1 MVKLT
6 KLFCVLVLCL
16 FGIATANAK
25 VEQVHAT
32 FENPSNT
39 NTTWN
44 AETRTFTWSTTY
56 YNQLR
61 NIGLP
66 SGDITKYK
74 KLVVDCDIKSG
85 DQFRILI
92 YKGGSNKT
100 LYASNGVN
108 EFILADTLK
117 ALYPD
122 DYNEFLLNCDEIC
135 LSGNNN
141 AAPGEA
147 VINDVYLETY
157 NDEGEK
163 VYATFENPSNTN
175 TSWDAETNTFKWTT
189 TYYNQLRNIGLPS
202 GDITKYK
209 KLVVDTEI
217 KSGDQFRILFY
228 KGGSNKTLYASNG
241 VNEFILADTL
251 KALYPDD
258 YNEFLLACDEI
269 CLSGNNNAAPGE
281 AVINSVYLE
290 TYPENESVEIPDIVY
305 EEDPGK
311 PAGDFVDFTEVFP
324 NLQPRLGLGED
335 GHPIV
340 LGNGDVVV
348 GQRSKNVIA
357 DLSPYTKLTLVTSP
371 NLKLVLYMNHEID
384 AKQNAGDYTEEE
396 AGKYLF
402 QDLQADENGLIEY
415 DLTQLDKQEL
425 NCICLPWDNS
435 NKGTVWYI
443 LLTEKDGKTIYLNPA
458 IWDVA
463 DITERYAAYMFNDY
477 GLNAWADFTATAAAR
492 RAENGTAGAYT
503 ATIPA
508 RYTGIILCRMNGE
521 TTENNWENVWNQTED
536 IKNFDDNTSYTITG
550 WGEGENAKS
559 TYEENAVDVPGP
571 VLTTYTAT
579 FTTDKG
585 WEKVYAYAFTKDG
598 ENVTEFLGVWP
609 GTELTADAAG
619 VYTVS
624 IEAEAAPAFIIFNN
638 GNSGEGNQTEDLA
651 FEDGKAYTYNIS
663 TAEEDPVL
671 TAPEGWTLAVTNGNL
686 AGEDVSSYFA
696 KEYPTDADPVA
707 ATIVAG
713 AGKNGSRGILVKAGD
728 DTANENA
735 TAWDSQFWIKL
746 NEAVPAGTKVHVEF
760 DYKAS
765 QEAKGSTQAH
775 GEPGA
780 YQHHAA
786 IGDVNFTTEWQHF
799 STDFEVSSDMATG
812 NGGNG
817 LQSIAFNL
825 QEEKSATDYH
835 FDNFGVWYQKPAVI
849 SDWTDLIVNGDMEG
863 ESTECFYVTEQ
874 AIGGP
879 FLAKFTEGIGKD
891 GGKAVKVQS
900 MDIYN
905 TGEKD
910 DQGNDIW
917 SGTDWSTQFFIRLPY
932 QIPAGTKYKV
942 SFDYKADKAG
952 DFDTQAHAEP
962 SDYIHYIGVGSGSFT
977 TEWQTYKKEGTVSAD
992 QSKEG
997 KLFQT
1002 IAFNLAKN
1010 KTATE
1015 FIFDNVKFEVP
1026 SDVVASLT
1034 KNPAVNPQPY
1044 PEPITSMVIV
1054 GDFLGLEADP
1064 TATDDPNWN
1073 PANGWQM
1080 EQDAENPA
1088 IWTLTKPFTAEAKT
1102 YKYKATANG
1111 KYGDYELPAEGD
1123 YEFTFGTEGYPAGD
1137 YKLVFT
1143 ADTENNTLDLVVK
1156 PSTILT
1162 FTATFTTNAYWWDN
1176 VYAYAW
1182 SGEGEDVNEYLGEW
1196 PGVQLRANADGVY
1209 TVTVEGEVAP
1219 EKIVFSNGNS
1229 GEGNQ
1234 TEDLDFVDGQ
1244 AYQYVFN
1251 PTFDFENNNGQ
1262 WADGT
1267 QFTEENPAIMDDITL
1282 TGVTAQY
1289 TTGQLRIGDKKAG
1302 SITLTAPEGKSIVQI
1317 EFKALKTVDNP
1328 LKFEASEGEM
1338 TKTKELVEGEGENE
1352 NIIYSIWTWTGNRT
1366 TVSFDGAKR
1375 QRNIG
1380 FINVTL
1386 GEIVPEDIAIYPTG
1400 GDIAAALEEAKAKV
1414 AKVGDITIN
1423 LAADGDYTLGATLTA
1438 PNNIYVYGNEGTVTV
1453 TEEMTGD
1460 FITLNGTEVFA
1471 MKSETEASDHYLIPS
1486 VEIRGLNLKG
1496 LKGALVK
1503 DAQKT
1508 LVENLVIDYSNIEM
1522 PASNKNVLDFNG
1534 KGYAGKVAVTNST
1547 IWAAD
1552 KNTGFFA
1559 QYGSRPK
1566 NINGDWTQEFD
1577 IEKSTFVNIANGK
1590 NVCDLKQNGT
1600 AQNVYTLKNNIF
1612 VDCGKSGQTVVG
1624 FNKGQTSAT
1633 PAWDVTGNYFAWGGA
1648 CVNAAETEKAG
1659 QKDSEDIVKN
1669 CVEGTLAFTDAA
1681 NGDFNGRFTLAD
1693 DAEASEALGAPM
1705 WTITYSTPYY
1715 LAGNMNNWLN
1725 DGVEA
1730 EYNLAKNT
1738 AAAEGVE
1745 EYMITIDLA
1754 ADAQFKVVKV
1764 GGEESIWYPVGSGNA
1779 FGENGELE
1787 KEGNYTIYFR
1797 PNADGGADWFNGV
1810 IYVEYNGT
1818 TGINAVNTVAQDAV
1832 IYDMQGRRVVK
1843 AHKGLY
1849 IVNGKKTVVK

>member
-311 PAGDFVDFTEVFP
+311 PVGDFVDFTEVFP

-536 IKNFDDNTSYTITG
+536 IKNFEDNTSYTITG

-559 TYEENAVDVPGP
+559 TYEENAVD
-571 VLTTYTAT
+571 
-579 FTTDKG
+579 
-585 WEKVYAYAFTKDG
+585 
-598 ENVTEFLGVWP
+598 
-609 GTELTADAAG
+609 
-619 VYTVS
+619 
-624 IEAEAAPAFIIFNN
+624 
-638 GNSGEGNQTEDLA
+638 
-651 FEDGKAYTYNIS
+651 
-663 TAEEDPVL
+663 
-671 TAPEGWTLAVTNGNL
+671 
-686 AGEDVSSYFA
+686 
-696 KEYPTDADPVA
+696 
-707 ATIVAG
+707 
-713 AGKNGSRGILVKAGD
+713 
-728 DTANENA
+728 
-735 TAWDSQFWIKL
+735 
-746 NEAVPAGTKVHVEF
+746 
-760 DYKAS
+760 
-765 QEAKGSTQAH
+765 
-775 GEPGA
+775 
-780 YQHHAA
+780 
-786 IGDVNFTTEWQHF
+786 
-799 STDFEVSSDMATG
+799 
-812 NGGNG
+812 
-817 LQSIAFNL
+817 
-825 QEEKSATDYH
+825 
-835 FDNFGVWYQKPAVI
+835 
-849 SDWTDLIVNGDMEG
+849 
-863 ESTECFYVTEQ
+863 
-874 AIGGP
+874 
-879 FLAKFTEGIGKD
+879 
-891 GGKAVKVQS
+891 
-900 MDIYN
+900 
-905 TGEKD
+905 
-910 DQGNDIW
+910 
-917 SGTDWSTQFFIRLPY
+917 
-932 QIPAGTKYKV
+932 
-942 SFDYKADKAG
+942 
-952 DFDTQAHAEP
+952 
-962 SDYIHYIGVGSGSFT
+962 
-977 TEWQTYKKEGTVSAD
+977 
-992 QSKEG
+992 
-997 KLFQT
+997 
-1002 IAFNLAKN
+1002 
-1010 KTATE
+1010 
-1015 FIFDNVKFEVP
+1015 
-1026 SDVVASLT
+1026 
-1034 KNPAVNPQPY
+1034 
-1044 PEPITSMVIV
+1044 
-1054 GDFLGLEADP
+1054 
-1064 TATDDPNWN
+1064 
-1073 PANGWQM
+1073 
-1080 EQDAENPA
+1080 
-1088 IWTLTKPFTAEAKT
+1088 
-1102 YKYKATANG
+1102 
-1111 KYGDYELPAEGD
+1111 
-1123 YEFTFGTEGYPAGD
+1123 
-1137 YKLVFT
+1137 
-1143 ADTENNTLDLVVK
+1143 
-1156 PSTILT
+1156 
-1162 FTATFTTNAYWWDN
+1162 
-1176 VYAYAW
+1176 
-1182 SGEGEDVNEYLGEW
+1182 
-1196 PGVQLRANADGVY
+1196 
-1209 TVTVEGEVAP
+1209 
-1219 EKIVFSNGNS
+1219 
-1229 GEGNQ
+1229 
-1234 TEDLDFVDGQ
+1234 
-1244 AYQYVFN
+1244 
-1251 PTFDFENNNGQ
+1251 
-1262 WADGT
+1262 
-1267 QFTEENPAIMDDITL
+1267 
-1282 TGVTAQY
+1282 
-1289 TTGQLRIGDKKAG
+1289 
-1302 SITLTAPEGKSIVQI
+1302 
-1317 EFKALKTVDNP
+1317 
-1328 LKFEASEGEM
+1328 
-1338 TKTKELVEGEGENE
+1338 
-1352 NIIYSIWTWTGNRT
+1352 
-1366 TVSFDGAKR
+1366 
-1375 QRNIG
+1375 
-1380 FINVTL
+1380 
-1386 GEIVPEDIAIYPTG
+1386 VPEDIAIYPTG

-1423 LAADGDYTLGATLTA
+1423 LAVDGDYTLGATLTA

-1577 IEKSTFVNIANGK
+1577 FENNTIVNIANGK
-1590 NVCDLKQNGT
+1590 NFNNLKQNGT
-1600 AQNVYTLKNNIF
+1600 AQNVYTVKNNIF
-1612 VDCGKSGQTVVG
+1612 VNCGKQNQVVVG
-1624 FNKGQTSAT
+1624 FNNGQTSST
-1633 PAWDVTGNYFAWGGA
+1633 PAWDVTGNYFAWGDA

-1693 DAEASEALGAPM
+1693 DAETSEALGAPM

-1797 PNADGGADWFNGV
+1797 PNADGGTDWFNGV

-1843 AHKGLY
+1843 AQKGLY